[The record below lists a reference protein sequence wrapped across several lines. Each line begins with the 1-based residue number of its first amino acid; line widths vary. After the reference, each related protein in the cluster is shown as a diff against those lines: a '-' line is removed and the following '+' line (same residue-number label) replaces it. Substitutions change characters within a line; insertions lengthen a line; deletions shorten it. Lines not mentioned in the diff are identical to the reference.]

1 MSSLDKIVYTLG
13 LIEVH
18 GADNMSRL
26 LGCIQE
32 LRKIQAESIIK
43 DGGDTDE

>member
-1 MSSLDKIVYTLG
+1 MEKLEKIIYTLG
-13 LIEVH
+13 LVEVH
-18 GADNMSRL
+18 GVDNMSRL

-32 LRKIQAESIIK
+32 LSKIQAEHRIK

>member
-1 MSSLDKIVYTLG
+1 MNETIDKIIYTLN
-13 LIEVH
+13 LVEVH

-32 LRKIQAESIIK
+32 LQKMKES
-43 DGGDTDE
+43 DTE